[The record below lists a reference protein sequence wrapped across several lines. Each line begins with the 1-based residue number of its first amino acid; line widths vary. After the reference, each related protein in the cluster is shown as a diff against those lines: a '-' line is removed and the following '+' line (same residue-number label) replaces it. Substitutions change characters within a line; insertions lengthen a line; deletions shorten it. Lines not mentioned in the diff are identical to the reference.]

1 MSRWSSTE
9 VDESAERALFA
20 RRAQALGPAEV
31 PSLDAVLE
39 AADREGERVAP
50 SGVRGSR
57 SRALVATAL
66 AAACVA
72 AAFAKLPRTEA
83 RVTITADGD
92 AGVRRAAVQPAM
104 VSGATCSLGD
114 GVLAAEESACF
125 EPPPARASVP
135 VVSPASFSPSD
146 DEGSSCASCG
156 SCETCGTC
164 ASSSP

>member
-9 VDESAERALFA
+9 VDESAERGLFA
-20 RRAQALGPAEV
+20 RRVQALGPAEV
-31 PSLDAVLE
+31 PSLEAVLE
-39 AADREGERVAP
+39 AADREGERVVP
-50 SGVRGSR
+50 SGARGSR

-92 AGVRRAAVQPAM
+92 AGVRRAAVQTEIAA
-104 VSGATCSLGD
+104 GATCSMGE
-114 GVLAAEESACF
+114 VLASEESACF
-125 EPPPARASVP
+125 EPPLSRAPAP

-156 SCETCGTC
+156 TCE
-164 ASSSP
+164 SSSP